1 MTKHALQGMS
11 AVVCEE
17 VGGVESHV
25 KWWEEVRWSCGGVE
39 SRGEV
44 GVVCVLNGGEFTH
57 RPLQA
62 AFHFFIPFKPLFLFA
77 LLFGQKIIKL

>member
-1 MTKHALQGMS
+1 MRCGVVCGVESHAKWW
-11 AVVCEE
+11 CEE
-17 VGGVESHV
+17 VGG
-25 KWWEEVRWSCGGVE
+25 GVE
-39 SRGEV
+39 SQGGGGGGEV

-57 RPLQA
+57 RSLQA